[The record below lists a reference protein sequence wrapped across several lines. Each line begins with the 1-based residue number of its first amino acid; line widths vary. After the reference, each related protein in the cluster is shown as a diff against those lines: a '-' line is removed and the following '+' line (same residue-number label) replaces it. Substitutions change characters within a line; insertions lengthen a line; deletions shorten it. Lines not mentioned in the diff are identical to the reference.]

1 MSKFKVM
8 IVKKDGKPVGVRAA
22 QVNGRTIVLSLHDKE
37 EMTWYDAVKEN
48 IPSIADWA
56 AIAENLSA
64 VNAAL
69 EKAGGEPLKG
79 WYWSSS
85 EDSSYTAWRSG
96 FSGDYG
102 LNYGYYTNKNYSY
115 EVRPVLAF

>member
-85 EDSSYTAWRSG
+85 EYGSGHAWGSY
-96 FSGDYG
+96 FSYGYG
-102 LNYGYYTNKNYSY
+102 LSDYHHKDGSY